1 VYKIKREANGSIG
14 RFKQRYDI
22 DYEDTF
28 NPVVKDTTIRLIL
41 SVVVSQR
48 WCIRQL
54 NVQNTFLHGVLEED
68 VYIKQSPEYQDVSH
82 SYYHCKLDKAL
93 YGLKRAPHGW
103 YPRLSHKLQ
112 ALGFV
117 PSKADISLIF
127 YRKASIVVYVLVY
140 VDDIIVASSSSR
152 AVDGLLADLKFDF
165 ALKDL
170 VTCTIFLVLRLRNFQ
185 MGSYSHKKICFRPSP
200 PCWHAAFQKAVTTP
214 LSTSEKL
221 SMHGGTTWCRRI
233 HQVSKCSRC
242 SQVPHTNMT
251 RFIFCYKQV
260 LPVSS
265 CSHGYSLVNSK
276 THFVIYQPYS
286 KCWTPRQKIIIYG
299 CQCIL

>member
-1 VYKIKREANGSIG
+1 VYKIKRKANGSIG

-22 DYEDTF
+22 NYEDTF
-28 NPVVKDTTIRLIL
+28 NPVVKATTMRLIL

-54 NVQNTFLHGVLEED
+54 NVQTTFLHGVLEED
-68 VYIKQSPEYQDVSH
+68 VYIKQPPEYQDVSH

-127 YRKASIVVYVLVY
+127 YRKASIVIYVLVY

-165 ALKDL
+165 ALKEIFRWVLTHTKKYASDL
-170 VTCTIFLVLRLRNFQ
+170 LHRVGMQKC
-185 MGSYSHKKICFRPSP
+185 
-200 PCWHAAFQKAVTTP
+200 KAVTTP

-221 SMHGGTTWCRRI
+221 SMHGGTAWCRRI
-233 HQVSKCSRC
+233 Q
-242 SQVPHTNMT
+242 
-251 RFIFCYKQV
+251 Y
-260 LPVSS
+260 
-265 CSHGYSLVNSK
+265 
-276 THFVIYQPYS
+276 
-286 KCWTPRQKIIIYG
+286 
-299 CQCIL
+299 